1 LLSIAQMNL
10 QICVTTSKKHTIMST
25 GKQTPAPKV
34 SSEKESASSKLAKET
49 GKKDTSEKETYP
61 KPSQKD

>member
-1 LLSIAQMNL
+1 
-10 QICVTTSKKHTIMST
+10 MST

-34 SSEKESASSKLAKET
+34 SSERKSEASELAKKNDSKDSS
-49 GKKDTSEKETYP
+49 GKEAYP